1 MQKTEKIMNIEDV
14 LASWR
19 YILFPFFEKT
29 LDFSFVNKIIW
40 ISLPRDYSITVDS
53 KKHRLDST
61 LRVYQ
66 KHIINLKN
74 IIGYG

>member
-1 MQKTEKIMNIEDV
+1 MCWLHGVI
-14 LASWR
+14 
-19 YILFPFFEKT
+19 YYFLFLKKT

-40 ISLPRDYSITVDS
+40 IYLRHDYSITVDS
-53 KKHRLDST
+53 KKHILDST

>member
-1 MQKTEKIMNIEDV
+1 MCWLHGVI
-14 LASWR
+14 
-19 YILFPFFEKT
+19 YYFLFLKKT

-53 KKHRLDST
+53 KKTQIRLDIESIS
-61 LRVYQ
+61 